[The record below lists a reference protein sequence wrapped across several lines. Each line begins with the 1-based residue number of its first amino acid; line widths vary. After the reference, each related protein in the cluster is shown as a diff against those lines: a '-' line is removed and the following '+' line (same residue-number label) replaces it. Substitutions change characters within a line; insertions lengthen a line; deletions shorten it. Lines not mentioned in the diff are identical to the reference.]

1 MECSHKKISNKVVQK
16 KIFGEIFR
24 VRTEVCKE
32 CSAYL
37 HNDVYERKYMKW
49 LENLYRERRDK
60 FQAQCF
66 FSKNLIKCAEEYL
79 KKYPTI
85 PISIFMK
92 FLVIIDLEIID
103 KDERKSSRLEKLK
116 DQKVLESFL
125 SNEKTKV
132 NIQFKP
138 SFMIELLDIAELLG
152 QTSTAV
158 VENSIVKLMTII
170 TSKDKKLRQFW
181 ENEIQEYLD
190 AFLKAA

>member
-1 MECSHKKISNKVVQK
+1 
-16 KIFGEIFR
+16 
-24 VRTEVCKE
+24 
-32 CSAYL
+32 
-37 HNDVYERKYMKW
+37 MKW

-138 SFMIELLDIAELLG
+138 SFMIELLDIAELLD